1 MSQLVLYDIKIT
13 GASNSS
19 TSAVESPGPDIS
31 TLVVAPHIA
40 GHHFVGQSV
49 VTVLQ
54 GGEEDVALG
63 LALLHHLLR
72 LVTTEGDD
80 EDNLDSLLTTN
91 LPPPL
96 VSRFFSLEIFIFSW

>member
-1 MSQLVLYDIKIT
+1 M
-13 GASNSS
+13 
-19 TSAVESPGPDIS
+19 ESPGPDIS

-40 GHHFVGQSV
+40 GHHFVGQSA

-54 GGEEDVALG
+54 GGEQDVPLG

-80 EDNLDSLLTTN
+80 EDNLDSLLTNN
-91 LPPPL
+91 LSPPL
-96 VSRFFSLEIFIFSW
+96 VSSFFSVEIFRFSW